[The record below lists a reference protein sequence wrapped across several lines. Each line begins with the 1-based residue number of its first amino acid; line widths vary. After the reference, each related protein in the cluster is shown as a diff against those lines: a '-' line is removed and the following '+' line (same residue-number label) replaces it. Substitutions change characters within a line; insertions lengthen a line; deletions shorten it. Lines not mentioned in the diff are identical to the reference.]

1 MVIYKLKNIS
11 MKTLILLF
19 LSICFIIPLDT
30 FGQASIPPANV
41 TKAFNQKFPSAH
53 TIKWYNEGKDF
64 KTVFKAEGYSYEATY
79 NNNGDWLMTQR
90 TISMKELPTAVKTGL
105 TNSKFSTWKL
115 NAVYV
120 LFLPGMITQYR
131 LIVSSGGDTKNLLF
145 SWDGKLLNDDL

>member
-115 NAVYV
+115 NAVN
-120 LFLPGMITQYR
+120 T
-131 LIVSSGGDTKNLLF
+131 DLLF
-145 SWDGKLLNDDL
+145 PAEVIQRIYCLAGMENCSMMTFNETRV